1 MLQATS
7 LIGACRTTMPCENQ
21 KLNSVMSRGGL
32 LFIKPQF
39 QKILV
44 IAERNLRRKT
54 QVSYLHEID
63 VKKITYDLVNCQYIK
78 EYFVEI
84 VEESEL
90 KPSGIVI
97 DDVLHGIIELYIK
110 VRSFSTAKDYVQ
122 GHRCLKKGKKKKAL
136 RTELKRKNGD
146 FHQKNLMLYLLSHS

>member
-1 MLQATS
+1 MQQATS

-44 IAERNLRRKT
+44 IAERNLCRKT

-90 KPSGIVI
+90 NPSGIVI
-97 DDVLHGIIELYIK
+97 DMFYMASLNYISRLEVFQLQKIMLK
-110 VRSFSTAKDYVQ
+110 VTVV
-122 GHRCLKKGKKKKAL
+122 
-136 RTELKRKNGD
+136 
-146 FHQKNLMLYLLSHS
+146 